1 MHSRIGGIATACGLA
16 ALLALGGCGDGSSS
30 SDSAARPA
38 VTNEAAT
45 GPAENPLPPDQAAA
59 RAAAQRS
66 GAAELARGSG
76 T

>member
-1 MHSRIGGIATACGLA
+1 MARGFNGLATACGLA
-16 ALLALGGCGDGSSS
+16 ALLALASCGERGSE
-30 SDSAARPA
+30 SAAQPA

-45 GPAENPLPPDQAAA
+45 APAQGDMPRDQAAA

-66 GAAELARGSG
+66 GAAELGQGGG